1 MENLFKKIPGFA
13 TYIIIGFGSVCILS
27 CCYNIINKIC
37 RRREDNTRI
46 FQELEIMG
54 GQVEEVPKSKKIIQ
68 TVVEEVTNDVKK
80 RATVFTTVDHKIEED
95 ELPPAPPPS
104 PVVKSEKECK
114 YNITRPS
121 NKVRDKYIDAL
132 ISEYLVMTEQKLSAI
147 DIRKKYNYFRTSQD
161 IANFK
166 IDMMT

>member
-1 MENLFKKIPGFA
+1 MENLFEKMPGFA
-13 TYIIIGFGSVCILS
+13 TYIVIGFGCVCILS
-27 CCYNIINKIC
+27 CDYHIIKKIC

-54 GQVEEVPKSKKIIQ
+54 GQVEEVVPEVIEE
-68 TVVEEVTNDVKK
+68 VVEEVANDVKEI
-80 RATVFTTVDHKIEED
+80 ATVVAHKIEVD
-95 ELPPAPPPS
+95 ELPPVPPPS
-104 PVVKSEKECK
+104 PAVKPEKEFK
-114 YNITRPS
+114 YNIPRAS

-132 ISEYLVMTEQKLSAI
+132 ISEYLAMTEQKLSAT